1 MSLSVLCPFSIELSI
16 LFLSVMMN
24 FIYRTSLNNA
34 VFFQSQWNAIG
45 ALLVYNYRPMV
56 ELVSL
61 YIASLKVAEPTN
73 EVEAEGSLY

>member
-1 MSLSVLCPFSIELSI
+1 MSLFVLCPFSIELSI

-73 EVEAEGSLY
+73 EVEAEGLLY

>member
-73 EVEAEGSLY
+73 EVEAEGLLY